1 MLVIWHIYFLI
12 GKKMKG
18 RITMSG
24 LISQSKDLK
33 ELSFIYKLI
42 KKHDYFK
49 GERRKMYKQ
58 IINKRKELRNK

>member
-1 MLVIWHIYFLI
+1 
-12 GKKMKG
+12 
-18 RITMSG
+18 MSG